1 VGDAVLRKVAEVMSA
16 AIRDMDLLA
25 RYGGEEFALLASRTA
40 LAGAVLLAEKIRTTL
55 SETRFSVMDV
65 DGQKQIHITA
75 SLGVAEYRGDERAF
89 FNEADRALYK
99 AKDSGKDCVVASAG
113 ELSEE

>member
-1 VGDAVLRKVAEVMSA
+1 MLMWASLLAAVLSLAETVVP
-16 AIRDMDLLA
+16 RG
-25 RYGGEEFALLASRTA
+25 RTSR
-40 LAGAVLLAEKIRTTL
+40 AGAVLLAEKIRTTL